1 MITAR
6 ARISPNT
13 AQCPTPSPTHPRR
26 PLVRRSPS
34 QDPSA
39 LWHAAAGTPSAAA
52 GSSDPWKPQCSTCC
66 SCSDLRVSGTAAYR
80 PGSAA
85 LIAKLP
91 DPTGIREVSE
101 TSWGGCAH
109 CSPAIE
115 TRMASL
121 PGPAAR
127 RHQAKRTDHIS
138 RVSSRYASLLAS
150 GPSRAPSTRRSF
162 SRHVRCGHLAAGGDE
177 AGGKSRLKN
186 KTGEGRVLTP

>member
-13 AQCPTPSPTHPRR
+13 AQCPTPSPTHRRR

-80 PGSAA
+80 PGSASR
-85 LIAKLP
+85 IAKIP

-115 TRMASL
+115 TAGLPRSCRKAASSEADGSHQQGLL
-121 PGPAAR
+121 PLHRAPRHHLSPSLATCAAE
-127 RHQAKRTDHIS
+127 
-138 RVSSRYASLLAS
+138 S
-150 GPSRAPSTRRSF
+150 GPTP
-162 SRHVRCGHLAAGGDE
+162 
-177 AGGKSRLKN
+177 
-186 KTGEGRVLTP
+186 GRWAR

>member
-80 PGSAA
+80 PGSAD

-101 TSWGGCAH
+101 TSWGGSTN

-115 TRMASL
+115 TRMAGL

-138 RVSSRYASLLAS
+138 RVSFCTLLSSHLAH
-150 GPSRAPSTRRSF
+150 RAP
-162 SRHVRCGHLAAGGDE
+162 RHDVTPSPATCAAAGGDE
-177 AGGKSRLKN
+177 TGGKSRLKN
-186 KTGEGRVLTP
+186 KTGEGRVVTP